1 MILPFA
7 SLALCSAVII
17 MVFLPEMMGL
27 ELKETIDQVEGNV
40 FSKQEIIPLSKQTE
54 EDAKEDSKYSQLSN

>member
-17 MVFLPEMMGL
+17 MVFLPETMGL

-40 FSKQEIIPLSKQTE
+40 FSKQDLQK
-54 EDAKEDSKYSQLSN
+54 N